1 MSERLREEDV
11 TRKAQL
17 KDFAEFMKHVLPET
31 PVQKFETRNRITT
44 PPSVPVKR
52 RVVESLPSTSRALE
66 TVYESTPRKP
76 KFEIDDEEEEE
87 EEDDDGVEEEVSDF
101 GRKNFGEIASPY
113 LKHYPSKACVHS
125 TQYTRHTG
133 TCCHTTA

>member
-52 RVVESLPSTSRALE
+52 WIVESLPLTSAAVE
-66 TVYESTPRKP
+66 IETPRKRN
-76 KFEIDDEEEEE
+76 FEINDEE
-87 EEDDDGVEEEVSDF
+87 
-101 GRKNFGEIASPY
+101 
-113 LKHYPSKACVHS
+113 
-125 TQYTRHTG
+125 
-133 TCCHTTA
+133 